1 MKKIILTILT
11 LIIGVAAYA
20 QQGSIAYET
29 LADSLFVHHHYQ
41 RAVDFYQKALKKSQY
56 PGDIML
62 QLAKCY
68 YNMNLITE
76 SENWFV
82 KGKQHGGSF
91 TTQDYYQF
99 ARVLTILKK
108 IHQADTLLEHVL
120 QHDPDNIVARK
131 TLDDLRNFE

>member
-1 MKKIILTILT
+1 MKKIFLTILT
-11 LIIGVAAYA
+11 LQIVVAAYA
-20 QQGSIAYET
+20 QQGSLAYET

-41 RAVDFYQKALKKSQY
+41 RAADFYEKALKKSHY

-76 SENWFV
+76 SEKWFV

-99 ARVLTILKK
+99 ARVLTTMKK
-108 IHQADTLLEHVL
+108 SHLG
-120 QHDPDNIVARK
+120 
-131 TLDDLRNFE
+131 